1 MFDRSKEDQAS
12 DKVMVGERAKTKT
25 SSLEKEKKN
34 VGKQGFDFSFDF
46 TEKLKR
52 IGLPKIVIVLAVG
65 IIILIVLSDSLSSLT
80 GTTKNTKKTTS
91 TSTQNVQNSNQTDE
105 YIETLENR
113 LKQVLMKVED
123 MGQVEVMITV
133 KSSRESVVLKDQNK
147 EESKT
152 EEEDS
157 AGGSRKNSSSNS
169 EDKTVFQQS
178 ESGVSSP
185 YTLKEL
191 EPEIEGILVIAD
203 GGNNEVMK
211 SEVVA
216 AVQVLFNVPAHKI
229 KVMKMNK

>member
-1 MFDRSKEDQAS
+1 MFDRKKEDQAS

-25 SSLEKEKKN
+25 SSLGKEEKNARKT
-34 VGKQGFDFSFDF
+34 GFDFSFDF
-46 TEKLKR
+46 TDKLR
-52 IGLPKIVIVLAVG
+52 QIGLPKIIIVLAVG
-65 IIILIVLSDSLSSLT
+65 IIILIVLSDSLSGLT
-80 GTTKNTKKTTS
+80 GTSKNTKTTTG
-91 TSTQNVQNSNQTDE
+91 TSTQNVENNNQTDE
-105 YIETLENR
+105 YIGTLENR

-123 MGQVEVMITV
+123 IGQVEVMITV
-133 KSSRESVVLKDQNK
+133 KSSRESVVLKDENK

-157 AGGSRKNSSSNS
+157 AGGSRKNSSASS
-169 EDKTVFQQS
+169 QDETVFQQS

-185 YTLKEL
+185 YIVKEL

-203 GGNNEVMK
+203 GGNSEVVK

-229 KVMKMNK
+229 KVMKMNE